1 MEEIW
6 RKAGILVVLM
16 LLLSRY
22 LQHLFTESPEFLHS
36 VLVEYSRNLI
46 RRRHPVKK
54 RWIIVVAVVLLGGL
68 GYGGFTVWRGMSAWQ
83 ATAQGPVE
91 ETAVVRR
98 DTIRVTI
105 DGSGSLAPNDEVSL
119 AFSAGGEVAEVLVE
133 VGDVVQSGDVLARLD
148 DADAR
153 EAVADAELQV
163 AQAEINLALT
173 RANVELGL
181 AQADLEAA
189 QASYDDAVALANRTG
204 DQLTSARVTLEQ
216 ALDTLADAQ
225 EDYDATWD
233 PARDWELNIK
243 WKKDALEA
251 ERETTQDNLERA
263 QYELE
268 VAQAGYNLEVAGI
281 SQASVQSAWAQVLN
295 SQVALETEPLQLEQ
309 LELSL
314 SQVQLA
320 LDSTRRALED
330 TKLTAP
336 MNGTVT
342 TLEAKVGE
350 MASAGTPV
358 VVLSD
363 LATFAVEV
371 NLDETDVAQVSV
383 GQETLVSVDAFP
395 EGELVGEVTYIAPVA
410 DVQSGVVLYPV
421 TIRLS
426 PTEVAVRAGMTA
438 DVEIVTASQEGAL
451 IVPLRA
457 IHSENGLSTVRLQ
470 SAGGFE
476 EVEVT
481 LGVMTETEVEITGG
495 LSEGDVVSVV
505 AVPTQSPTERG
516 FGPGGMFGGGE
527 D

>member
-1 MEEIW
+1 
-6 RKAGILVVLM
+6 M
-16 LLLSRY
+16 LPPSGY
-22 LQHLFTESPEFLHS
+22 LQHLFTESPEFLQS

-46 RRRHPVKK
+46 RRRKPVKK
-54 RWIIVVAVVLLGGL
+54 KWWIVAVALVLLGGL
-68 GYGGFTVWRGMSAWQ
+68 GYGGYTVWLGMSTQQ
-83 ATAQGPVE
+83 ATAQGPAE
-91 ETAVVRR
+91 ETAIVQR
-98 DTIRVTI
+98 DTIRVSI
-105 DGSGSLAPNDEVSL
+105 DGSGSLAPNEEVSL
-119 AFSAGGEVAEVLVE
+119 AFSAGGEVAEVFVE
-133 VGDVVQSGDVLARLD
+133 VGEKVQSGDVLARLD

-189 QASYDDAVALANRTG
+189 QASHNDAVALANRTG

-216 ALDTLADAQ
+216 ALDALADAQ

-233 PARDWELNIK
+233 PARDWELNIR

-251 ERETTQDNLERA
+251 EREATQDGLERA
-263 QYELE
+263 QYDLE

-281 SQASVQSAWAQVLN
+281 SQSSVQSAWAQVLN
-295 SQVALETEPLQLEQ
+295 SQVAVETEPLQLEQ

-314 SQVQLA
+314 SQAQLA
-320 LDSTRRALED
+320 LDSARRTLED
-330 TKLTAP
+330 TKLVAP

-342 TLEAKVGE
+342 TLEPKVGE

-363 LATFAVEV
+363 LATFVVEV

-395 EGELVGEVTYIAPVA
+395 ENELVGEVRTIAPVA

-421 TIRLS
+421 TIQLS
-426 PTEVAVRAGMTA
+426 PTQVGVRAGMTA
-438 DVEIVTASQEGAL
+438 DVEIVTASQEGVL

-457 IHSENGLSTVRLQ
+457 IQSEGSK
-470 SAGGFE
+470 SD
-476 EVEVT
+476 
-481 LGVMTETEVEITGG
+481 TEVEITGG